1 MTCSNG
7 RVLLEAKG
15 TGVLCR
21 KSAALGST
29 NLNWGG
35 FSFSAR
41 RRRTGARGVVD
52 FAAFQ
57 FDRLTEMTH
66 AALRAAQLAA
76 IAILVLTIAFI
87 DIAFAACPVGEVAGP
102 GGACV
107 CGPGAVPAESVGLNG
122 GGCVCPS
129 GEERWSTVYNR
140 CVYLCPGGT
149 DPRTPQCC
157 KQGQVYYSGKCQA
170 GCPSGQVPSP
180 DDSCCPSGNIV
191 SNGKCVCAP
200 TQLTPGG
207 ACCPSGTTVVNGK
220 CAGPCPPQESRN
232 AAGACVPTSCETG
245 YAANASGQCVPV
257 SCPQGWA
264 ADSTGT
270 CLPAHCPTG
279 EVPTTKGCVQVA
291 PTHQSACGPGQ
302 VLSSNGQCE
311 PVPGSNCPPGEVPGP
326 NGCMH

>member
-52 FAAFQ
+52 FAAVQ

-107 CGPGAVPAESVGLNG
+107 CGPGA
-122 GGCVCPS
+122 
-129 GEERWSTVYNR
+129 
-140 CVYLCPGGT
+140 
-149 DPRTPQCC
+149 
-157 KQGQVYYSGKCQA
+157 
-170 GCPSGQVPSP
+170 
-180 DDSCCPSGNIV
+180 
-191 SNGKCVCAP
+191 
-200 TQLTPGG
+200 
-207 ACCPSGTTVVNGK
+207 
-220 CAGPCPPQESRN
+220 
-232 AAGACVPTSCETG
+232 
-245 YAANASGQCVPV
+245 
-257 SCPQGWA
+257 
-264 ADSTGT
+264 
-270 CLPAHCPTG
+270 
-279 EVPTTKGCVQVA
+279 
-291 PTHQSACGPGQ
+291 
-302 VLSSNGQCE
+302 
-311 PVPGSNCPPGEVPGP
+311 
-326 NGCMH
+326 